1 MESGA
6 HDDYIVSMGFIQ
18 NECPSRDS
26 LDYERD
32 WVVPDKKLKSEK
44 EKARRGGS
52 DKGIAIVILAI
63 IIGVMAIFSIYCCLK
78 NRGQFCKGKKEPGA
92 GGDISVQQDDNSIVE
107 RRKKVPTASND
118 FDNEAVNRE

>member
-32 WVVPDKKLKSEK
+32 WVIPDKKLKSE
-44 EKARRGGS
+44 
-52 DKGIAIVILAI
+52 
-63 IIGVMAIFSIYCCLK
+63 
-78 NRGQFCKGKKEPGA
+78 
-92 GGDISVQQDDNSIVE
+92 
-107 RRKKVPTASND
+107 
-118 FDNEAVNRE
+118 